1 MLSAPVNPLLFGEAM
16 VQANFADSLMDC
28 VRRKQSQLVVGLD
41 PRLDRLPAQLWPPDA
56 EHTAAAAAEA
66 ILVFNGAVLDAVAE
80 HVVAVKC
87 QAAFYEEFGS
97 EGMRAYAATLRAAR
111 DRQLIAIGDVKRN
124 DIASTAA
131 AYASGHLGSVG
142 GSGAPPSDFVA
153 DAVTVNP
160 YLGSDGVMPFVE
172 AAAANGRGV
181 FALVK
186 TSNPSSVEIQ
196 NLESGGR
203 PVYVHVGE
211 LVEEWGRPYR
221 GQCGYSLLGAV
232 VAATFPGD
240 LATLRKLMPGTLFLV
255 PGLGAQGGRVGDVAG
270 AFDARGLGA
279 VVNSSRDI
287 IFAWER
293 APYNQE
299 FGEARWQEAIETAAA
314 DIRARLW
321 AATH

>member
-1 MLSAPVNPLLFGEAM
+1 M
-16 VQANFADSLMDC
+16 VKANFADVLMDC
-28 VRRKQSQLVVGLD
+28 ARRKQSQLVVGLD
-41 PRLDRLPAQLWPPDA
+41 PRLDRLPVELRPPDGA
-56 EHTAAAAAEA
+56 RTSAAAARA
-66 ILVFNGAVLDAVAE
+66 IVTFNCAAMDAVAD
-80 HVVAVKC
+80 HAVAVKC
-87 QAAFYEEFGS
+87 QVAFYEELGC
-97 EGMRAYAATLRAAR
+97 EGMRAYAATLQAAR
-111 DRQLIAIGDVKRN
+111 DRQLIVIGDVKRG

-131 AYASGHLGSVG
+131 AYASGHLGPAG
-142 GSGAPPSDFVA
+142 RDAAPSSDFIA
-153 DAVTVNP
+153 DAITVNP

-196 NLESGGR
+196 NLESGGL

-211 LVEEWGRPYR
+211 LVEGWGRPYC

-240 LATLRKLMPGTLFLV
+240 LARLRKLMPGTPFLV
-255 PGLGAQGGRVGDVAG
+255 PGLGAQGARVGDVVG
-270 AFDARGLGA
+270 AFDGHGLGA
-279 VVNSSRDI
+279 IVNSSRDI

-293 APYNQE
+293 PPYDE
-299 FGEARWQEAIETAAA
+299 EYGEARWQEAIEAAA
-314 DIRARLW
+314 SDLRARLW